1 MGWDDLTIT
10 QKRELATLLAEERLP
25 VINEKLSAIQ
35 PSRSFYA
42 RYIKRVIDIIV
53 SGIALLITLPINCII
68 GIITFFDVGRPI
80 FFKQERIGKNEK
92 LFTLIKFRN
101 MRNDTDENGDL
112 LPASVRVTKFG
123 RFVRKTSLDELLNFW
138 SIFKGDMS
146 LIGPRPLVPQYL
158 ERFSVRH
165 RCRFYVRPGLE
176 CPPRDKFNG
185 DWSWQDRFEND
196 IWYVQ
201 NLSFI
206 VDCKMVI
213 NMFRYALDPKMSSM
227 RANAKLG
234 TFMGYTL
241 DGIAITKDDIED
253 KYYEMLL
260 KQMQSPVSEEQ
271 NV

>member
-1 MGWDDLTIT
+1 M
-10 QKRELATLLAEERLP
+10 
-25 VINEKLSAIQ
+25 
-35 PSRSFYA
+35 
-42 RYIKRVIDIIV
+42 
-53 SGIALLITLPINCII
+53 
-68 GIITFFDVGRPI
+68 
-80 FFKQERIGKNEK
+80 
-92 LFTLIKFRN
+92 
-101 MRNDTDENGDL
+101 
-112 LPASVRVTKFG
+112 
-123 RFVRKTSLDELLNFW
+123 
-138 SIFKGDMS
+138 
-146 LIGPRPLVPQYL
+146 
-158 ERFSVRH
+158 
-165 RCRFYVRPGLE
+165 E

-260 KQMQSPVSEEQ
+260 ENKQSPVSEEQ
-271 NV
+271 SLS